1 MAPCEDRPIEASVHF
16 GAEQAAPPAF
26 EPCLCMLQHGFVG
39 CGIPKCTACVLRM
52 CAICLRV
59 KGMLLK
65 DAINK
70 DGFRH
75 WYEGELIRAFG
86 YVALGLLLFIFGAS
100 ALEIFW
106 ERSDEHWVWS
116 ALKLVGAFAGVILG
130 GLSWIRFSRLIARAE
145 ILAHQAVCPSCKV
158 YGRLQVDDERSDPE
172 TLDRVLQCRCNK
184 CHNLWAIYF

>member
-1 MAPCEDRPIEASVHF
+1 MLRCDFVEYASR
-16 GAEQAAPPAF
+16 
-26 EPCLCMLQHGFVG
+26 
-39 CGIPKCTACVLRM
+39 KCTASILRGRP
-52 CAICLRV
+52 ICLRV
-59 KGMLLK
+59 HGMLLK
-65 DAINK
+65 EVINK

-86 YVALGLLLFIFGAS
+86 YVALGLLLFVFGAS

-106 ERSDEHWVWS
+106 ERSEEHWIWS